1 MKKGLAFII
10 FFGISCCFLFLPALS
25 IAESETNVSVGLKTW
40 YTGWKSKEA
49 GGVPSEEAVFLVGP
63 SIKFSKDKLFGG
75 ITYVTSTKDFEF
87 KRPTRTD
94 TRSRND
100 IDAIIGYMIHQRVG
114 LFTGLKYVFGET
126 KEVEPGQPDSSS
138 KYRLYGMAYGATIN
152 YPVPD
157 TPMVLEYRY
166 LLIIYVILLYF
177 ALRIGEI
184 REIIENNFDRIIF
197 IYVIILIIS
206 IVYFV
211 INFPIP
217 FMTAYYYSAITASA
231 FLSVTLLSILL
242 LNTKKSHFF
251 PVKLMTILIP
261 ICVSLSSLLLFFYYW
276 IVNMTYIS
284 PSQNY
289 AIVPFTNI
297 ILKWLIHYF
306 IT

>member
-157 TPMVLEYRY
+157 TPMVLVANYSYVPTKFRSKNERAGRY
-166 LLIIYVILLYF
+166 SVDKGSF
-177 ALRIGEI
+177 
-184 REIIENNFDRIIF
+184 
-197 IYVIILIIS
+197 
-206 IVYFV
+206 
-211 INFPIP
+211 
-217 FMTAYYYSAITASA
+217 AITAYEGTAIYALSRSFSA
-231 FLSVTLLSILL
+231 NIGYKHQVLTTETFSG
-242 LNTKKSHFF
+242 
-251 PVKLMTILIP
+251 
-261 ICVSLSSLLLFFYYW
+261 
-276 IVNMTYIS
+276 
-284 PSQNY
+284 
-289 AIVPFTNI
+289 FTFGVD
-297 ILKWLIHYF
+297 YRF
-306 IT
+306 